1 MAGEVQSLALV
12 FLRVDPG
19 GPMER
24 FRMAMALALF
34 VDCHYEPETMR
45 YELLLPSGQLDW
57 EKLDELRNEALGW
70 LKLYDEGD

>member
-1 MAGEVQSLALV
+1 MQSLARLARA

-34 VDCHYEPETMR
+34 VHYQGESEVMKR
-45 YELLLPSGQLDW
+45 ELLLPSGQLGR
-57 EKLDELRNEALGW
+57 EKLDELRDEALGW
-70 LKLYDEGD
+70 LEIYDEGD